1 MSTQN
6 SHGIAI
12 TRPSKYTNN
21 FISCYWIV
29 KPIQF
34 DYTSLTN
41 WFSHCAIYP
50 PAQLAQCLQ
59 MYISAWFVWCDP
71 IRSTDCCGSTTIPT
85 DIVCSACNLVIFV
98 SNQYSS
104 NWTDCRAQLNIFE
117 NSIVCSP
124 GAQPSFRLISLEIK
138 LLWICESLDWLGLC
152 WDFPQSAISFT
163 CRHSNLLTFQRSVLP
178 PPICRPITARSGGG
192 GWPIRGRIQHT
203 DWIVRILERTAGI
216 FDISIMLL
224 MIHQ

>member
-1 MSTQN
+1 MILSLCYLSPCTVG
-6 SHGIAI
+6 SM
-12 TRPSKYTNN
+12 PSNVYLHMVRLMWPHKKQ
-21 FISCYWIV
+21 W
-29 KPIQF
+29 
-34 DYTSLTN
+34 
-41 WFSHCAIYP
+41 
-50 PAQLAQCLQ
+50 LAL
-59 MYISAWFVWCDP
+59 P
-71 IRSTDCCGSTTIPT
+71 TTIPT
-85 DIVCSACNLVIFV
+85 IQDIDCSACNLVIFV

-117 NSIVCSP
+117 NSIVGSP

-138 LLWICESLDWLGLC
+138 LLWICESLDSLGLC
-152 WDFPQSAISFT
+152 WDFPQRAISFT

-178 PPICRPITARSGGG
+178 PTVCRPITARGGG
-192 GWPIRGRIQHT
+192 DDWPISIRIQHT